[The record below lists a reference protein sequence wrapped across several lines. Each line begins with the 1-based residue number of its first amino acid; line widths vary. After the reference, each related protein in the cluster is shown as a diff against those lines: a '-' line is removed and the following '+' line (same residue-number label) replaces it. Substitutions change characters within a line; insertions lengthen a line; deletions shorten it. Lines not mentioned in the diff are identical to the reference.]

1 MKKNIGKFDKIL
13 RVIIAVVI
21 AILFYLDLIVGDM
34 LSYVLLFVAALL
46 LVTSLLDF
54 CPLYFV
60 FGIKT
65 CKRNTEI
72 NDK

>member
-1 MKKNIGKFDKIL
+1 MEKNIGKLDKIL
-13 RVIIAVVI
+13 RVLIAVVI
-21 AILFYLDLIVGDM
+21 TILLYLDIIVSDI
-34 LSYVLLFVAALL
+34 LSYVLLFVAGVL

-65 CKRNTEI
+65 CKGNTEI
-72 NDK
+72 KD